1 MAGDFKAAPRKKTP
15 LDNKK
20 LQMSAKNQEGKFA
33 SLQWGLFANNPR
45 ITVYTNV
52 DSDRD
57 TNYGKISANMDT
69 PAFYGFLNL
78 LRQAIDFIPGTGG
91 KDEFK
96 NSIENKNFIFP
107 GGKRS
112 EKPVVQSE
120 LFVGKDKE
128 GVLWMGVMAKDR
140 PRIKFNFQ
148 LSDFHLLKHGTGEYY
163 SAAEASKVAA
173 EAYWN
178 ILTEMLA
185 HMQVSHWEEPIPK
198 EGGQGGGGFN
208 RGGGGGGGYNRGG
221 GQGGGGGYNR
231 GGGGGGGND
240 SGFAGGSDGAGDDL
254 PF

>member
-1 MAGDFKAAPRKKTP
+1 MAGDFKPTPRKKTP

-20 LQMSAKNQEGKFA
+20 LNMSSKNQDGKYA
-33 SLQWGLFANNPR
+33 SLQWGLFTNNPR

-52 DSDRD
+52 ESDRD

-69 PAFYGFLNL
+69 PAFYAFLNL
-78 LRQAIDFIPGTGG
+78 LAKAIAFVPGTDG

-112 EKPVVQSE
+112 DKPVVQSE

-128 GVLWMGVMAKDR
+128 GVVWMGVMAKDR

-148 LSDFHLLKHGTGEYY
+148 LSDFHMLKHGTGETF
-163 SAAEASKVAA
+163 SAAEASVVAA
-173 EAYWN
+173 NAYFAV
-178 ILTEMLA
+178 LTEMLA
-185 HMQVSHWEEPIPK
+185 HMQVSHWVEPEEKPR
-198 EGGQGGGGFN
+198 EGGGGYGGN
-208 RGGGGGGGYNRGG
+208 RGGGGGGYNRGG
-221 GQGGGGGYNR
+221 GQGGGGGGYNR
-231 GGGGGGGND
+231 GGGDSGGASGGGFGGDD
-240 SGFAGGSDGAGDDL
+240 SSEDL

>member
-1 MAGDFKAAPRKKTP
+1 MAGDFKPQPRKKTP
-15 LDNKK
+15 LENKK
-20 LQMSAKNQEGKFA
+20 LNMSARNQDGKFA

-52 DSDRD
+52 ESDQS

-69 PAFYGFLNL
+69 PAFFAFLNL
-78 LRQAIDFIPGTGG
+78 LRQAIEFVPGTNGQE
-91 KDEFK
+91 EFK
-96 NSIENKNFIFP
+96 ASIQNKNFIFP

-128 GVLWMGVMAKDR
+128 GVVWMGVMANDR
-140 PRIKFNFQ
+140 PKIKFNFQ
-148 LSDFHLLKHGTGEYY
+148 LSDFHLLRHGTGETY

-173 EAYWN
+173 DAYWT
-178 ILTEMLA
+178 ILSEMIA
-185 HMQVSHWEEPIPK
+185 HMQVSHWEEPVAK
-198 EGGQGGGGFN
+198 EGGGFGGN

-221 GQGGGGGYNR
+221 GNGGGGGYNR
-231 GGGGGGGND
+231 GGGNGGGGNSGGGDFD
-240 SGFAGGSDGAGDDL
+240 SGGGDDL

>member
-1 MAGDFKAAPRKKTP
+1 MAGDFKPAPRKKNP

-20 LQMSAKNQEGKFA
+20 LHMSAKNQDGKYA

-52 DSDRD
+52 ESDRD

-69 PAFYGFLNL
+69 PAFYAFLGL
-78 LRQAIDFIPGTGG
+78 LQEAIQFVPGTNGRE
-91 KDEFK
+91 EFK
-96 NSIENKNFIFP
+96 ASIENKNFIFP

-120 LFVGKDKE
+120 LFVGKDKD
-128 GVLWMGVMAKDR
+128 GVVWMGVMAKDR

-148 LSDFHLLKHGTGEYY
+148 LSDFHMLKHGTGETY

-185 HMQVSHWEEPIPK
+185 HMQVSHWVEPEEKPRD
-198 EGGQGGGGFN
+198 GGG
-208 RGGGGGGGYNRGG
+208 R
-221 GQGGGGGYNR
+221 QGGGGGYNR
-231 GGGGGGGND
+231 GGGGGGGYND
-240 SGFAGGSDGAGDDL
+240 RRQGGGGGSADASFGGDEGGDDL

>member
-1 MAGDFKAAPRKKTP
+1 MAGDFKPAPRKKTP

-20 LQMSAKNQEGKFA
+20 LNMSAKNQDGKYA

-52 DSDRD
+52 ESDRD

-69 PAFYGFLNL
+69 PAFYSFLGL
-78 LRQAIDFIPGTGG
+78 LAEAIAFDTENGTREY
-91 KDEFK
+91 KV
-96 NSIENKNFIFP
+96 SIENKNFIFP

-120 LFVGKDKE
+120 LFIGKDKE
-128 GVLWMGVMAKDR
+128 GIVWMGVMAKDR

-148 LSDFHLLKHGTGEYY
+148 LSDFHMLKHGTGEYY

-178 ILTEMLA
+178 ILSKMLA
-185 HMQVSHWEEPIPK
+185 HMQVSHWVEPEEKPR
-198 EGGQGGGGFN
+198 EGGGGGYS
-208 RGGGGGGGYNRGG
+208 RGGGGGYNRGG
-221 GQGGGGGYNR
+221 NGGGGNYGGGRSSGGGGGDF
-231 GGGGGGGND
+231 GGDVGE
-240 SGFAGGSDGAGDDL
+240 DL